1 MNKTAYAGSA
11 HHLAY
16 TSMVLGAIPMMYSII
31 TSANGSYRP
40 IQIVF
45 LLILAGI
52 ILTYSYNLLSTM
64 YQDCSQYHRPQP
76 IQPLLLSALL
86 VSMFFTGTLSL
97 LWSVMILML
106 VDRYEPQPVPL
117 EDWGITFLLL
127 VSLITGIVAL
137 VKMVKSSKMYHAEN
151 E

>member
-1 MNKTAYAGSA
+1 MNKKSYVGSA
-11 HHLAY
+11 HYLAY

-40 IQIVF
+40 TQIIF
-45 LLILAGI
+45 LLILGGI
-52 ILTYSYNLLSTM
+52 ILTYAYNLFSTM
-64 YQDCSQYHRPQP
+64 NQDCSRYHRPQP

-86 VSMFFTGTLSL
+86 VSIFFTGILSL

-106 VDRYEPQPVPL
+106 LDRNEPQPVPL
-117 EDWGITFLLL
+117 DDWGITFLLL